1 MKLLTGNLLGKKKY
15 IEALVSV
22 SKHGAMEIHLE
33 VNYDLL
39 VKAWVFAFKNEVM
52 FQPMSGEQG
61 THFR

>member
-39 VKAWVFAFKNEVM
+39 VKA
-52 FQPMSGEQG
+52 
-61 THFR
+61 